1 VAIRLFVD
9 EVGSSCS
16 PPVDRWFVYVF
27 DLVDVIKQDELWCVV
42 RRAAV
47 DTTFIIP
54 DGACELLVG
63 LELIQRVCVERE
75 VKELLGGITSVDTV
89 VDELVEQRGFADA
102 ATPNECEDGLIFEL
116 TAGRVWPSE
125 MVKIT
130 FVTRRQVEGVSP
142 AVPPRVVVVEGFDEG
157 VASIESHQMS
167 YLNEDH
173 RNDCYG

>member
-1 VAIRLFVD
+1 
-9 EVGSSCS
+9 
-16 PPVDRWFVYVF
+16 
-27 DLVDVIKQDELWCVV
+27 
-42 RRAAV
+42 
-47 DTTFIIP
+47 
-54 DGACELLVG
+54 
-63 LELIQRVCVERE
+63 
-75 VKELLGGITSVDTV
+75 V